1 MVEFAVSII
10 DQIGL
15 VGAAFLIA
23 IEVIVMPIPSELVL
37 LLSGFNASTG
47 SFTLLG
53 AIIATTIGSL
63 VGASVLYSAGYLF
76 TEERLEQLIS
86 RYGKYLGIS
95 LKDFQKT
102 ISWFERHGSA
112 LVFFGRLIP
121 IIRSLVSIP
130 AGLVKMNYFK
140 FLFFTTL
147 GSGIWNT
154 LWISIGFVLG
164 DNWKLAEQ
172 YADLLDWIAYSAIAL
187 VALLIAIRAFRAWRK
202 RNPQQS

>member
-1 MVEFAVSII
+1 MVEFAVSVIN
-10 DQIGL
+10 QIGL

-63 VGASVLYSAGYLF
+63 AGASILYSAGYLF
-76 TEERLEQLIS
+76 TEERLEHLIS

-102 ISWFERHGSA
+102 IGWFERHGSA

-164 DNWKLAEQ
+164 DNWKMAEQ
-172 YADLLDWIAYSAIAL
+172 YADIIDYIAYSAIAL
-187 VALLIAIRAFRAWRK
+187 AIIYLVIRAIRFRKPKSLAD
-202 RNPQQS
+202 

>member
-1 MVEFAVSII
+1 
-10 DQIGL
+10 
-15 VGAAFLIA
+15 
-23 IEVIVMPIPSELVL
+23 MPIPSELVL
-37 LLSGFNASTG
+37 LLSGFNSSTG

-172 YADLLDWIAYSAIAL
+172 YADMLDWIAYSAIAL

>member
-1 MVEFAVSII
+1 MVEFAVSVI

-63 VGASVLYSAGYLF
+63 AGASILYSAGYLF

-102 ISWFERHGSA
+102 IGWFERHGSA

-172 YADLLDWIAYSAIAL
+172 YADIIDYIAYSAIAL
-187 VALLIAIRAFRAWRK
+187 VMIYLVIRAIRFRKPKSLAD
-202 RNPQQS
+202 

>member
-63 VGASVLYSAGYLF
+63 VGASVLYSSGYLF

>member
-1 MVEFAVSII
+1 MVEFAVSVI

-63 VGASVLYSAGYLF
+63 VGASILYSAGYLF

-102 ISWFERHGSA
+102 IGWFERHGSA

-172 YADLLDWIAYSAIAL
+172 YADLLDWIAYS
-187 VALLIAIRAFRAWRK
+187 VIAIVVFLIVIRAYRAWRK
-202 RNPQQS
+202 RNPQQT

>member
-1 MVEFAVSII
+1 M
-10 DQIGL
+10 
-15 VGAAFLIA
+15 IA

-95 LKDFQKT
+95 LKDFHKT

>member
-37 LLSGFNASTG
+37 LLSGFNSSTG

-112 LVFFGRLIP
+112 LVFFGRLLP